1 MKKRFEY
8 FLKLDGFDLQ
18 NSNGIPANLHFR
30 DAQPKDADALAE
42 LMIEAYRGTIDYD
55 GETLNDAIAEVRA
68 FFAAQRGG
76 EPLVN
81 ISRLAFTSTQL
92 IGACLVADW
101 QERQSPLIAYVM
113 THVKWKNQGIGKIL
127 LGRFCKTFTS
137 RIIRKYELLLQK
149 AMMFQSDCL
158 PAWVSK
164 KFRLPRRLYFLSFY
178 LWSLESY

>member
-1 MKKRFEY
+1 MRKRFEY
-8 FLKLDGFDLQ
+8 ILKFTGFEQRNLI
-18 NSNGIPANLHFR
+18 NSTPANISLR
-30 DAQPKDADALAE
+30 VAQITDSDALAE

-127 LGRFCKTFTS
+127 LGAV
-137 RIIRKYELLLQK
+137 LQNLHEQDYQEVR
-149 AMMFQSDCL
+149 AVITEGNDVSERLFARMGFQKVQT
-158 PAWVSK
+158 A
-164 KFRLPRRLYFLSFY
+164 
-178 LWSLESY
+178 